1 MRVSRSN
8 QGPRI
13 KPCKVGVGKGMGRIG
28 SSRKREVWRNWGN
41 ERVGKNYFKG
51 EKRVEVEEVGE
62 QVESDERQISF
73 SGYRGEGFLLSN
85 GKKTRKRS
93 AIIAENA
100 DGLIW
105 FADRSASIRGR
116 TERVDGAV
124 IKGIEWRAE

>member
-1 MRVSRSN
+1 MSRSN

>member
-51 EKRVEVEEVGE
+51 EKRVEVE

-73 SGYRGEGFLLSN
+73 SGEGFLLSN

-116 TERVDGAV
+116 TETVDGAV

>member
-41 ERVGKNYFKG
+41 ERVGENYFKG
-51 EKRVEVEEVGE
+51 EKRVEVE

-73 SGYRGEGFLLSN
+73 SGEGFLLSN

-116 TERVDGAV
+116 TERIDGAV

>member
-1 MRVSRSN
+1 MSRSN

-51 EKRVEVEEVGE
+51 EKRVEVE

-73 SGYRGEGFLLSN
+73 SGEGFLLSN

-116 TERVDGAV
+116 TETVDGAV

>member
-73 SGYRGEGFLLSN
+73 SGEGFLLSN

>member
-1 MRVSRSN
+1 MSRSN

-41 ERVGKNYFKG
+41 ERVGENYFKG
-51 EKRVEVEEVGE
+51 EKRVEVE

-73 SGYRGEGFLLSN
+73 SGEGFLLSN

-116 TERVDGAV
+116 TERIDGAV

>member
-41 ERVGKNYFKG
+41 ERVGENYFKG
-51 EKRVEVEEVGE
+51 EKRVEVE

-73 SGYRGEGFLLSN
+73 SGEGFLLSN

>member
-1 MRVSRSN
+1 M
-8 QGPRI
+8 
-13 KPCKVGVGKGMGRIG
+13 
-28 SSRKREVWRNWGN
+28 WRNWGN

-51 EKRVEVEEVGE
+51 EKRVEVE

-116 TERVDGAV
+116 TETVRSLRG
-124 IKGIEWRAE
+124 

>member
-41 ERVGKNYFKG
+41 ERVGENYFKG
-51 EKRVEVEEVGE
+51 EKRVEVE

-73 SGYRGEGFLLSN
+73 SGEGFLLSN

-116 TERVDGAV
+116 TETVDGAV

>member
-1 MRVSRSN
+1 M
-8 QGPRI
+8 
-13 KPCKVGVGKGMGRIG
+13 
-28 SSRKREVWRNWGN
+28 WRNWGN

-73 SGYRGEGFLLSN
+73 SGEGFLLSN

-116 TERVDGAV
+116 TETVRSLRG
-124 IKGIEWRAE
+124 

>member
-1 MRVSRSN
+1 
-8 QGPRI
+8 
-13 KPCKVGVGKGMGRIG
+13 MGRIG

-41 ERVGKNYFKG
+41 ERVGENYFKG
-51 EKRVEVEEVGE
+51 EKRVEVE

-73 SGYRGEGFLLSN
+73 SGEGFLLSN

-116 TERVDGAV
+116 TETVDGAV

>member
-1 MRVSRSN
+1 MSRSN

-41 ERVGKNYFKG
+41 ERVGENYFKG
-51 EKRVEVEEVGE
+51 EKRVEVE

-73 SGYRGEGFLLSN
+73 SGEGFLLSN

>member
-1 MRVSRSN
+1 
-8 QGPRI
+8 
-13 KPCKVGVGKGMGRIG
+13 MGRIG

-51 EKRVEVEEVGE
+51 EKRVEVE